1 MVQAEEMDM
10 RRRKW
15 VSERAKQLRELRIQK
30 GYSRVELSMKAGV
43 SDMVIYKIE
52 AFGYIP
58 TEPTIE
64 KLAAVLGE
72 EVWALFG

>member
-1 MVQAEEMDM
+1 MDM
-10 RRRKW
+10 RKRKW
-15 VSERAKQLRELRIQK
+15 LSERAKQLRELRIQK
-30 GYSRVELSMKAGV
+30 GYSRLELSVKAGV
-43 SDMVIYKIE
+43 SDTLIYKIE

-72 EVWALFG
+72 EVWELFRE

>member
-1 MVQAEEMDM
+1 MV
-10 RRRKW
+10 
-15 VSERAKQLRELRIQK
+15 L
-30 GYSRVELSMKAGV
+30 
-43 SDMVIYKIE
+43 YKIE

-72 EVWALFG
+72 EVWELFRE

>member
-1 MVQAEEMDM
+1 MDM
-10 RRRKW
+10 RKRKW
-15 VSERAKQLRELRIQK
+15 LSERAKQLRELRIQK
-30 GYSRVELSMKAGV
+30 GCSRLELSVKAGV
-43 SDMVIYKIE
+43 SDTLIYKIE

-72 EVWALFG
+72 EVWELFRE